1 MNKFC
6 SHCGRE
12 YDITAHFC
20 PSCGCKN
27 EAAPVQVQPKPV
39 ETQAVQ
45 PQVQVTPVSPVQVQP
60 QPVEVQNVQ
69 PQVQAAPMQVQ
80 PQVQVTS
87 ASPVQVAPVNPA
99 QVQPQEVPTQ
109 TNQPAHPQVQTAPVQ
124 MQPTSVQVQPQVQAA
139 PVQIQP
145 VQPQVQTAPVQMQ
158 STQSQIQTAPV
169 QMQPTHPTT
178 QPQVQPQ
185 MASMQT
191 PVQTAPV
198 SQSMQSG
205 PASTAQPQPAMY
217 GNNQTYIDAS
227 MYANAPAKPKKN
239 HTWIIV
245 VSVVGGLFLLL
256 IILLVIFISLMLKS
270 GTTANDLLNNNTSSH
285 RSLQELQDYYYAD
298 YENADLDSSEF
309 LDLNTEDSNSGT
321 VSTEGSSDAS
331 TESSSTVSVQ
341 SADFQDSDLTFINV
355 ASPDVLN
362 LSTDTAYLLQESTPD
377 RQTSLSQSIVSQY
390 TDNIRDDAHYSLGRG
405 IAPGASL
412 ADFCNA
418 YGINSSN
425 SMLQVH
431 SNDAWSYYY
440 FSNPGTLSGLSA
452 DAICLTI
459 GWSKKE
465 DTWTRLNVNS
475 LQNYFSSAQDSSDD
489 EVLFYTVTLT
499 VPTDPNA
506 VSADSIRLQ
515 TIQVEYGTPDAFYH
529 FYGLNSAEN

>member
-27 EAAPVQVQPKPV
+27 EAAPVQPQVQAVQPQIQVVQPQVPPV
-39 ETQAVQ
+39 QSQVPPVQPQVPPVQPQVQAVQ
-45 PQVQVTPVSPVQVQP
+45 PQVPPVQPQVPPVQPQVSPVQVQVS
-60 QPVEVQNVQ
+60 PV
-69 PQVQAAPMQVQ
+69 QVQATQVQPAQ
-80 PQVQVTS
+80 PQVQV
-87 ASPVQVAPVNPA
+87 APA
-99 QVQPQEVPTQ
+99 
-109 TNQPAHPQVQTAPVQ
+109 Q
-124 MQPTSVQVQPQVQAA
+124 MQPTSIQVQPQVQAA

-145 VQPQVQTAPVQMQ
+145 AQP
-158 STQSQIQTAPV
+158 QIQTAPV
-169 QMQPTHPTT
+169 SQP
-178 QPQVQPQ
+178 
-185 MASMQT
+185 
-191 PVQTAPV
+191 
-198 SQSMQSG
+198 MQSG
-205 PASTAQPQPAMY
+205 PASTVQPQPAMY

-270 GTTANDLLNNNTSSH
+270 GTTANDLLNNNTGSH

-298 YENADLDSSEF
+298 YKNADLNSSEF
-309 LDLNTEDSNSGT
+309 LDLNTEDTSNSGT
-321 VSTEGSSDAS
+321 VSTEDSSAAS

-355 ASPDVLN
+355 ANQDVLN
-362 LSTDTAYLLQESTPD
+362 LSADTAYLLQESTPD
-377 RQTSLSQSIVSQY
+377 RQTSLSQSTVSQY
-390 TDNIRDDAHYSLGRG
+390 TDNIQGDAQYSLGRE

-425 SMLQVH
+425 SMLQIH

-440 FSNPGTLSGLSA
+440 FSNPRTLSGLSA

-459 GWSKKE
+459 GWSQKD
-465 DTWTRLNVNS
+465 DTWTRLNANS

-489 EVLFYTVTLT
+489 EVLFYTVTLN
-499 VPTDPNA
+499 VPTDPDT

-529 FYGLNSAEN
+529 FYGRNAAEN

>member
-12 YDITAHFC
+12 YNIMAHFC

-27 EAAPVQVQPKPV
+27 ETAPVSPQVQIVQPQVPPV
-39 ETQAVQ
+39 QPQVQAVQ
-45 PQVQVTPVSPVQVQP
+45 PQVQAVQPQVPPVQSQVPPVQPQVPPVQPQVPPVQVQAT
-60 QPVEVQNVQ
+60 QVQ
-69 PQVQAAPMQVQ
+69 PAQ
-80 PQVQVTS
+80 PQVQV
-87 ASPVQVAPVNPA
+87 APA
-99 QVQPQEVPTQ
+99 
-109 TNQPAHPQVQTAPVQ
+109 Q
-124 MQPTSVQVQPQVQAA
+124 MQPTSIQVQPQVQAA

-145 VQPQVQTAPVQMQ
+145 AQP
-158 STQSQIQTAPV
+158 QIQTAPV
-169 QMQPTHPTT
+169 SQP
-178 QPQVQPQ
+178 
-185 MASMQT
+185 
-191 PVQTAPV
+191 
-198 SQSMQSG
+198 MQSG
-205 PASTAQPQPAMY
+205 PASTVQPQPAMY

-227 MYANAPAKPKKN
+227 MYANVPAKPKKN

-270 GTTANDLLNNNTSSH
+270 GTTANDLLNNNTGSH

-298 YENADLDSSEF
+298 YKNADLNSSEF
-309 LDLNTEDSNSGT
+309 LDLNTEGTSNSGT
-321 VSTEGSSDAS
+321 VSTEDSSAAS

-355 ASPDVLN
+355 ANQDVLN
-362 LSTDTAYLLQESTPD
+362 LSADTAYLLQDGTPD
-377 RQTSLSQSIVSQY
+377 RQTSLSQSTVSQY
-390 TDNIRDDAHYSLGRG
+390 TDNIQGDAQYSLGRE

-440 FSNPGTLSGLSA
+440 FSNPRTLSGLSA

-459 GWSKKE
+459 GWFKKD
-465 DTWTRLNVNS
+465 DTWTRLNANS

-489 EVLFYTVTLT
+489 EVLFYTVTLN
-499 VPTDPNA
+499 VPTDPDT

-529 FYGLNSAEN
+529 FYGRNAAEN

>member
-27 EAAPVQVQPKPV
+27 EAAPVQPQVQAVQPQIQVVQPQVPPV
-39 ETQAVQ
+39 QSQVPPVQPQVQAVQ
-45 PQVQVTPVSPVQVQP
+45 PQVPP
-60 QPVEVQNVQ
+60 VQ
-69 PQVQAAPMQVQ
+69 PQVQAVQPPVPPVQSQVPPVQVQATQVQPAQ
-80 PQVQVTS
+80 PQVQI
-87 ASPVQVAPVNPA
+87 APA
-99 QVQPQEVPTQ
+99 
-109 TNQPAHPQVQTAPVQ
+109 Q
-124 MQPTSVQVQPQVQAA
+124 MQPTSIQVQAA

-145 VQPQVQTAPVQMQ
+145 AQP
-158 STQSQIQTAPV
+158 QIQTAPV
-169 QMQPTHPTT
+169 SQP
-178 QPQVQPQ
+178 
-185 MASMQT
+185 
-191 PVQTAPV
+191 
-198 SQSMQSG
+198 MQSG
-205 PASTAQPQPAMY
+205 PASTVQPQPAMY

-270 GTTANDLLNNNTSSH
+270 GTTANDLLNNNTGSH

-298 YENADLDSSEF
+298 YKNTDLNSSEF
-309 LDLNTEDSNSGT
+309 LDLNTEDTSNSGT
-321 VSTEGSSDAS
+321 VSTEDSSAAS

-355 ASPDVLN
+355 ANQDVLN
-362 LSTDTAYLLQESTPD
+362 LSADTAYLLQDGTPD
-377 RQTSLSQSIVSQY
+377 RQTSLSQSTVSQY
-390 TDNIRDDAHYSLGRG
+390 TDNIQGDAQYSLGRE

-440 FSNPGTLSGLSA
+440 FSNPRTLSGLSA

-459 GWSKKE
+459 GWSKKD
-465 DTWTRLNVNS
+465 DTWTRLNANS

-489 EVLFYTVTLT
+489 EVLFYTVTLN
-499 VPTDPNA
+499 VPTDPDT

-529 FYGLNSAEN
+529 FYGRNAAEN

>member
-27 EAAPVQVQPKPV
+27 EAAPVQPQVQVVQPQVPPV
-39 ETQAVQ
+39 QPQIQVVQPQVPPVQPQVQAVQPQVPPVQPQVPPVQPQVPPVQPQVQVVQSQVPPVQPQVQAAQVQPAQPQVQVAPAQITQ

-60 QPVEVQNVQ
+60 Q
-69 PQVQAAPMQVQ
+69 
-80 PQVQVTS
+80 
-87 ASPVQVAPVNPA
+87 
-99 QVQPQEVPTQ
+99 
-109 TNQPAHPQVQTAPVQ
+109 
-124 MQPTSVQVQPQVQAA
+124 VQAA

-145 VQPQVQTAPVQMQ
+145 AQPQVQTAPVSQPMQ
-158 STQSQIQTAPV
+158 A
-169 QMQPTHPTT
+169 
-178 QPQVQPQ
+178 
-185 MASMQT
+185 
-191 PVQTAPV
+191 
-198 SQSMQSG
+198 G
-205 PASTAQPQPAMY
+205 PASTVQPQPAMY

-227 MYANAPAKPKKN
+227 MYANTPAKPKKN

-270 GTTANDLLNNNTSSH
+270 GTTANDILNNNTGSH

-298 YENADLDSSEF
+298 YKNADLNSSEF
-309 LDLNTEDSNSGT
+309 LDLNTEDTSNSGT
-321 VSTEGSSDAS
+321 VSTEDSSAAS

-355 ASPDVLN
+355 TNQDVLN
-362 LSTDTAYLLQESTPD
+362 LSADTAYLLQDGTPD
-377 RQTSLSQSIVSQY
+377 RQTSLSQSTVSQY
-390 TDNIRDDAHYSLGRG
+390 TDNIQGDAQYSLGRE

-440 FSNPGTLSGLSA
+440 FSNPRTLSGLSA

-459 GWSKKE
+459 GWSKKG
-465 DTWTRLNVNS
+465 DTWTRLNANS

-489 EVLFYTVTLT
+489 EVLFYTVTLN
-499 VPTDPNA
+499 VPTDPDT

-529 FYGLNSAEN
+529 FYGRNAAEN

>member
-27 EAAPVQVQPKPV
+27 EAAPVSPQVQVVQPQVPPVQPKV
-39 ETQAVQ
+39 QAVQ
-45 PQVQVTPVSPVQVQP
+45 PQVPPVQS
-60 QPVEVQNVQ
+60 
-69 PQVQAAPMQVQ
+69 QVPPVQ
-80 PQVQVTS
+80 PQVQVVQPQVQVVQPQVPPVQPQVQVVQSQVPPVQATQVQP
-87 ASPVQVAPVNPA
+87 AQPQVQVAPV
-99 QVQPQEVPTQ
+99 QITQ
-109 TNQPAHPQVQTAPVQ
+109 PQVQETPVS
-124 MQPTSVQVQPQVQAA
+124 PVQVQPQVQAA

-145 VQPQVQTAPVQMQ
+145 AQPQVQTAPVSQPMQ
-158 STQSQIQTAPV
+158 A
-169 QMQPTHPTT
+169 
-178 QPQVQPQ
+178 
-185 MASMQT
+185 
-191 PVQTAPV
+191 
-198 SQSMQSG
+198 G
-205 PASTAQPQPAMY
+205 PASTVQPQPAMY

-227 MYANAPAKPKKN
+227 MYANTPAKPKKN

-270 GTTANDLLNNNTSSH
+270 GTTANDILNNNTGSH

-298 YENADLDSSEF
+298 YKNADLNSSEF
-309 LDLNTEDSNSGT
+309 LDLNTEDTSNSGT
-321 VSTEGSSDAS
+321 VSTEDSSAAS

-355 ASPDVLN
+355 ANQDVLN
-362 LSTDTAYLLQESTPD
+362 LSADTAYLLQESTPD
-377 RQTSLSQSIVSQY
+377 RQTSLSQSTVSQY
-390 TDNIRDDAHYSLGRG
+390 TDNIQGDAQYSLGRE

-440 FSNPGTLSGLSA
+440 FSNPRTLSGLSA

-459 GWSKKE
+459 GWSKKG
-465 DTWTRLNVNS
+465 DTWTRLNANS
-475 LQNYFSSAQDSSDD
+475 LQNYYSSAQDSSDD
-489 EVLFYTVTLT
+489 EVLFYTVTLN
-499 VPTDPNA
+499 VPTDPDT

-529 FYGLNSAEN
+529 FYGRNAAEN

>member
-6 SHCGRE
+6 PHCGRE

-27 EAAPVQVQPKPV
+27 EAAPVQPQVQVVQPQVPPV
-39 ETQAVQ
+39 QPQVQVVQPQAQVVQPQVQAVQPQVQVVQSQVPPVQPQVQATQVQPAQPQVQVAPTQITQ

-60 QPVEVQNVQ
+60 Q
-69 PQVQAAPMQVQ
+69 
-80 PQVQVTS
+80 
-87 ASPVQVAPVNPA
+87 
-99 QVQPQEVPTQ
+99 
-109 TNQPAHPQVQTAPVQ
+109 
-124 MQPTSVQVQPQVQAA
+124 VQAA

-145 VQPQVQTAPVQMQ
+145 AQPQVQTAPV
-158 STQSQIQTAPV
+158 SQP
-169 QMQPTHPTT
+169 
-178 QPQVQPQ
+178 
-185 MASMQT
+185 
-191 PVQTAPV
+191 
-198 SQSMQSG
+198 MQSG
-205 PASTAQPQPAMY
+205 PASTTQPQPAMY

-227 MYANAPAKPKKN
+227 MYANTPAKPKKN

-270 GTTANDLLNNNTSSH
+270 GTTANDILNNNTGSH

-298 YENADLDSSEF
+298 YKNADLNSSEF
-309 LDLNTEDSNSGT
+309 LDLNTEDTSNFDT
-321 VSTEGSSDAS
+321 VSTEDSSATS

-355 ASPDVLN
+355 TNQDVLN
-362 LSTDTAYLLQESTPD
+362 LSADTAYLLQESTPD
-377 RQTSLSQSIVSQY
+377 RQTSLSQSTVSQY
-390 TDNIRDDAHYSLGRG
+390 TDNIQGDAQYSLGRE

-440 FSNPGTLSGLSA
+440 FSNPRTLSGLSA

-459 GWSKKE
+459 GWSKKG
-465 DTWTRLNVNS
+465 DAWTRLNANS
-475 LQNYFSSAQDSSDD
+475 LQNYYSSAQDSSDD
-489 EVLFYTVTLT
+489 AVLFYTVTLN
-499 VPTDPNA
+499 VPIDPDT

-529 FYGLNSAEN
+529 FYGRNAAEN

>member
-45 PQVQVTPVSPVQVQP
+45 PQVQVTPVSPVQIQP

-69 PQVQAAPMQVQ
+69 PQVQTAPMQVQ

-87 ASPVQVAPVNPA
+87 ASPVQVAPANPA

-109 TNQPAHPQVQTAPVQ
+109 TNQPAHPQV
-124 MQPTSVQVQPQVQAA
+124 
-139 PVQIQP
+139 
-145 VQPQVQTAPVQMQ
+145 
-158 STQSQIQTAPV
+158 QTAPV

-198 SQSMQSG
+198 SQSMPSG

-270 GTTANDLLNNNTSSH
+270 GTTANDILNNNTGSH

-298 YENADLDSSEF
+298 YKNADLNSSEF
-309 LDLNTEDSNSGT
+309 LDLNTEDTSNSGT
-321 VSTEGSSDAS
+321 VSTEDSSAAS

-355 ASPDVLN
+355 ANQDVLN
-362 LSTDTAYLLQESTPD
+362 LSADTAYLLQDGTPD
-377 RQTSLSQSIVSQY
+377 RQTSLSQSTVSQY
-390 TDNIRDDAHYSLGRG
+390 TDNIQGDAQYSLGRE

-440 FSNPGTLSGLSA
+440 FSNPRTLSGLSA

-459 GWSKKE
+459 GWSKKG
-465 DTWTRLNVNS
+465 DAWTRLNANS
-475 LQNYFSSAQDSSDD
+475 LQNYFTSVQDSSDD
-489 EVLFYTVTLT
+489 EVLFYTVTLN
-499 VPTDPNA
+499 VPTDPDT

-529 FYGLNSAEN
+529 FYGRNAAEN

>member
-27 EAAPVQVQPKPV
+27 EAAPVSPQVQIVQPQVPPV
-39 ETQAVQ
+39 QPQVQAVQ
-45 PQVQVTPVSPVQVQP
+45 PQVPPVQPQVPPVQSQVPPVQPQVPPVQSQVPPVQVQAT
-60 QPVEVQNVQ
+60 QVQ
-69 PQVQAAPMQVQ
+69 PAQ
-80 PQVQVTS
+80 PQVQV
-87 ASPVQVAPVNPA
+87 APA
-99 QVQPQEVPTQ
+99 
-109 TNQPAHPQVQTAPVQ
+109 Q
-124 MQPTSVQVQPQVQAA
+124 MQPTSIQVQPQVQAA

-145 VQPQVQTAPVQMQ
+145 AQPQIQPAQP
-158 STQSQIQTAPV
+158 QIQTAPV
-169 QMQPTHPTT
+169 SQP
-178 QPQVQPQ
+178 
-185 MASMQT
+185 
-191 PVQTAPV
+191 
-198 SQSMQSG
+198 MQSG
-205 PASTAQPQPAMY
+205 PASTVQPQPAMY

-270 GTTANDLLNNNTSSH
+270 GTTANDILNNNTGSH

-298 YENADLDSSEF
+298 YKNADLNSSEF
-309 LDLNTEDSNSGT
+309 LDLNTEDASNSGT
-321 VSTEGSSDAS
+321 VSTEDSSAAS

-355 ASPDVLN
+355 ANQDVLN
-362 LSTDTAYLLQESTPD
+362 LSADTAYLLQESTPD
-377 RQTSLSQSIVSQY
+377 RQTSLSQSTVSQY
-390 TDNIRDDAHYSLGRG
+390 TDNIQGDAQYSLGRE

-440 FSNPGTLSGLSA
+440 FSNPRTLSGLSA

-459 GWSKKE
+459 GWSKKD
-465 DTWTRLNVNS
+465 DTWTRLNANS

-489 EVLFYTVTLT
+489 EVLFYTVTLN
-499 VPTDPNA
+499 VPTDPDT

-529 FYGLNSAEN
+529 FYGRNAAEN

>member
-27 EAAPVQVQPKPV
+27 EAAPVSPQVQIVQPQVPPV
-39 ETQAVQ
+39 QPQVQAVQ
-45 PQVQVTPVSPVQVQP
+45 PQVPPVQPQVPPVQSQVPPVQPQVPPVQPQVPPVQPQVPPVQVQVP
-60 QPVEVQNVQ
+60 PV
-69 PQVQAAPMQVQ
+69 QVQATQVQPAQ
-80 PQVQVTS
+80 PQVQV
-87 ASPVQVAPVNPA
+87 APA
-99 QVQPQEVPTQ
+99 
-109 TNQPAHPQVQTAPVQ
+109 Q
-124 MQPTSVQVQPQVQAA
+124 MQPTSIQVQPQVQAA

-145 VQPQVQTAPVQMQ
+145 AQP
-158 STQSQIQTAPV
+158 QIQTAPV
-169 QMQPTHPTT
+169 SQP
-178 QPQVQPQ
+178 
-185 MASMQT
+185 
-191 PVQTAPV
+191 
-198 SQSMQSG
+198 MQSG
-205 PASTAQPQPAMY
+205 PASTVQPQPAMY

-270 GTTANDLLNNNTSSH
+270 GTTANDLLNNNTGSH

-298 YENADLDSSEF
+298 YKNADLNSSEF
-309 LDLNTEDSNSGT
+309 LDLNTEDTSNSGT
-321 VSTEGSSDAS
+321 VSTEDSSAAS

-355 ASPDVLN
+355 ANQDVLN
-362 LSTDTAYLLQESTPD
+362 LSADTAYLLQDGTPD
-377 RQTSLSQSIVSQY
+377 RQTSLSQSTVSQY
-390 TDNIRDDAHYSLGRG
+390 TDNIQGDAQYSLGRE

-440 FSNPGTLSGLSA
+440 FSNPRTLSGLSA

-459 GWSKKE
+459 GWSKKD
-465 DTWTRLNVNS
+465 DTWTRLNANS

-489 EVLFYTVTLT
+489 EVLFYTVTLN
-499 VPTDPNA
+499 VPTDPDT

-529 FYGLNSAEN
+529 FYGRNAAEN

>member
-27 EAAPVQVQPKPV
+27 EAAPVSPQVQIVQPQVPPV
-39 ETQAVQ
+39 QPQVQAVQ
-45 PQVQVTPVSPVQVQP
+45 PQVQA
-60 QPVEVQNVQ
+60 VQ
-69 PQVQAAPMQVQ
+69 PQVQAVQPQVPPVQAQVPPVQPQAQAVQPQVPPVQVQATQVQPAQ
-80 PQVQVTS
+80 PQVQV
-87 ASPVQVAPVNPA
+87 APA
-99 QVQPQEVPTQ
+99 
-109 TNQPAHPQVQTAPVQ
+109 Q
-124 MQPTSVQVQPQVQAA
+124 MQPTSIQVQPQVQAA

-145 VQPQVQTAPVQMQ
+145 AQP
-158 STQSQIQTAPV
+158 QIQTAPV
-169 QMQPTHPTT
+169 SQP
-178 QPQVQPQ
+178 
-185 MASMQT
+185 
-191 PVQTAPV
+191 
-198 SQSMQSG
+198 MQSG
-205 PASTAQPQPAMY
+205 PASPVQPQPAMY

-270 GTTANDLLNNNTSSH
+270 GTTANDLLNNNTGSH

-298 YENADLDSSEF
+298 YKNADLNSSEF
-309 LDLNTEDSNSGT
+309 LDLNTEDTSNSGT
-321 VSTEGSSDAS
+321 VSTEDSSAAS

-355 ASPDVLN
+355 TNQDVLN
-362 LSTDTAYLLQESTPD
+362 LSADTAYLLQESTPD
-377 RQTSLSQSIVSQY
+377 RQTSLSQSTVSQY
-390 TDNIRDDAHYSLGRG
+390 TDNIQGDAQYSLGRE

-440 FSNPGTLSGLSA
+440 FSNPRTLSGLSA

-459 GWSKKE
+459 GWSKKD
-465 DTWTRLNVNS
+465 DTWTRLNANS

-489 EVLFYTVTLT
+489 EVLFYTVTLN
-499 VPTDPNA
+499 VPTDPDT

-529 FYGLNSAEN
+529 FYGRNAAEN

>member
-27 EAAPVQVQPKPV
+27 EAAPVQPQVQVVQPQAQVVQPQVSPV
-39 ETQAVQ
+39 QPQVQVVQPQVQAVQPQVQAVQPQAQVVQPQVQVVQSQVQATQAQPVQPQVQVAPAQITQ

-60 QPVEVQNVQ
+60 
-69 PQVQAAPMQVQ
+69 
-80 PQVQVTS
+80 TS
-87 ASPVQVAPVNPA
+87 I
-99 QVQPQEVPTQ
+99 
-109 TNQPAHPQVQTAPVQ
+109 
-124 MQPTSVQVQPQVQAA
+124 QVQPQVQAA

-145 VQPQVQTAPVQMQ
+145 TQPQVQTAPVSQPMQ
-158 STQSQIQTAPV
+158 AGS
-169 QMQPTHPTT
+169 
-178 QPQVQPQ
+178 
-185 MASMQT
+185 
-191 PVQTAPV
+191 
-198 SQSMQSG
+198 
-205 PASTAQPQPAMY
+205 ASTVQPQPAMY

-227 MYANAPAKPKKN
+227 MYANTPAKPKKN

-270 GTTANDLLNNNTSSH
+270 GTTANDILNNNTGSH

-298 YENADLDSSEF
+298 YKNADLNSSEF
-309 LDLNTEDSNSGT
+309 LDLNTEDTSNSGT
-321 VSTEGSSDAS
+321 VSTEDSSAAS

-355 ASPDVLN
+355 ANQDVLN
-362 LSTDTAYLLQESTPD
+362 LSADTAYLLQESTPD
-377 RQTSLSQSIVSQY
+377 RQTSLSQSTVSQY
-390 TDNIRDDAHYSLGRG
+390 TDNIQGDAQYSLGRE

-440 FSNPGTLSGLSA
+440 FSNPRTLSELSA

-459 GWSKKE
+459 GWSKKG
-465 DTWTRLNVNS
+465 DAWTRLNANS

-489 EVLFYTVTLT
+489 AVLFYTVTLN
-499 VPTDPNA
+499 VPTDPDT

-529 FYGLNSAEN
+529 FYGRNAAEN

>member
-27 EAAPVQVQPKPV
+27 EAAPVQPQVQVVQTQVPPVQPQVQVVQPQVPPV
-39 ETQAVQ
+39 QPQVPPVQPQAQVVQPQVPPVQPQVQAVQPQVPPVQVQATQVQPAQPQVQVAPVQITQ

-60 QPVEVQNVQ
+60 Q
-69 PQVQAAPMQVQ
+69 
-80 PQVQVTS
+80 
-87 ASPVQVAPVNPA
+87 
-99 QVQPQEVPTQ
+99 
-109 TNQPAHPQVQTAPVQ
+109 
-124 MQPTSVQVQPQVQAA
+124 VQAA

-145 VQPQVQTAPVQMQ
+145 AQPQVQTAPVSQPMQ
-158 STQSQIQTAPV
+158 A
-169 QMQPTHPTT
+169 
-178 QPQVQPQ
+178 
-185 MASMQT
+185 
-191 PVQTAPV
+191 
-198 SQSMQSG
+198 G
-205 PASTAQPQPAMY
+205 PASTVQPQPAMY

-227 MYANAPAKPKKN
+227 MYANTPVKPKKN

-270 GTTANDLLNNNTSSH
+270 GTTANDILNNNTGSH

-298 YENADLDSSEF
+298 YKNADLNSSEF
-309 LDLNTEDSNSGT
+309 LDLNTEDTSNSGT
-321 VSTEGSSDAS
+321 VSTEDSSAAS

-355 ASPDVLN
+355 ANQDVLN
-362 LSTDTAYLLQESTPD
+362 LSADTAYLLQESTPD
-377 RQTSLSQSIVSQY
+377 RQTSLSQSTVSQY
-390 TDNIRDDAHYSLGRG
+390 TDNIQGDAQYSLGRK

-425 SMLQVH
+425 SMLQVQ

-440 FSNPGTLSGLSA
+440 FSNPRTLSGLSA

-459 GWSKKE
+459 GWSKKG
-465 DTWTRLNVNS
+465 DTWTRLNANS
-475 LQNYFSSAQDSSDD
+475 LQNYYSSAQDSSDD
-489 EVLFYTVTLT
+489 AALFYTVTLN
-499 VPTDPNA
+499 VPTDPDT

-529 FYGLNSAEN
+529 FYGRNAAEN

>member
-45 PQVQVTPVSPVQVQP
+45 PQVQVTPVSPVQIQP

-69 PQVQAAPMQVQ
+69 PQVQTAPMQVQ

-87 ASPVQVAPVNPA
+87 ASPVQVAPANPA

-109 TNQPAHPQVQTAPVQ
+109 TNQPAHPQVQTA
-124 MQPTSVQVQPQVQAA
+124 S
-139 PVQIQP
+139 
-145 VQPQVQTAPVQMQ
+145 
-158 STQSQIQTAPV
+158 V

-309 LDLNTEDSNSGT
+309 LDLNTENSNSGT
-321 VSTEGSSDAS
+321 VSTEDSSDAS

-341 SADFQDSDLTFINV
+341 SADFQDNDLTFINI
-355 ASPDVLN
+355 ANPDVLN

-377 RQTSLSQSIVSQY
+377 RQTSLSQSTVSQY
-390 TDNIRDDAHYSLGRG
+390 TDNIWDDAHYSLGRG

-412 ADFCNA
+412 TDFCNA

>member
-27 EAAPVQVQPKPV
+27 EAAPVQPQVQVVQPQIQTVQPQVPPV
-39 ETQAVQ
+39 QVQVVQPQVPPVQPQVQVVQPQVPPVQPQVQEVQPQVQEVQPQVPPVQVQTTQVQPAQPQVQIAPAQITQ

-60 QPVEVQNVQ
+60 Q
-69 PQVQAAPMQVQ
+69 
-80 PQVQVTS
+80 
-87 ASPVQVAPVNPA
+87 
-99 QVQPQEVPTQ
+99 
-109 TNQPAHPQVQTAPVQ
+109 
-124 MQPTSVQVQPQVQAA
+124 VQAA

-145 VQPQVQTAPVQMQ
+145 TQPQVQTAPV
-158 STQSQIQTAPV
+158 SQP
-169 QMQPTHPTT
+169 
-178 QPQVQPQ
+178 
-185 MASMQT
+185 
-191 PVQTAPV
+191 
-198 SQSMQSG
+198 MQSG
-205 PASTAQPQPAMY
+205 PASTVQPQPAMY

-270 GTTANDLLNNNTSSH
+270 GTTANDILNNNTGSH

-298 YENADLDSSEF
+298 YKNADLNSSEF
-309 LDLNTEDSNSGT
+309 LDLNTEDTSNSGT
-321 VSTEGSSDAS
+321 VSTEDSSAAS

-355 ASPDVLN
+355 ANQDVLN
-362 LSTDTAYLLQESTPD
+362 LSADTAYLLQESTPD
-377 RQTSLSQSIVSQY
+377 RQTSLSQSTVSQY
-390 TDNIRDDAHYSLGRG
+390 TDNIQGDAQYSLGRE

-440 FSNPGTLSGLSA
+440 FSNPRTLSGLSA

-459 GWSKKE
+459 GWSKKG
-465 DTWTRLNVNS
+465 DTWTRLNANS
-475 LQNYFSSAQDSSDD
+475 LQNYFTSAQDSSDD
-489 EVLFYTVTLT
+489 EVLFYTVTLN
-499 VPTDPNA
+499 VPTDPDT

-529 FYGLNSAEN
+529 FYGRNAAEN

>member
-27 EAAPVQVQPKPV
+27 EAAPVSPQVQIVQPQVPPV
-39 ETQAVQ
+39 QPQVQAVQ
-45 PQVQVTPVSPVQVQP
+45 PQVQAVQPQVPPVQSQVPPVQPQAQAVQPQVPPVQVQAT
-60 QPVEVQNVQ
+60 QVQ
-69 PQVQAAPMQVQ
+69 PAQ
-80 PQVQVTS
+80 PQVQV
-87 ASPVQVAPVNPA
+87 APA
-99 QVQPQEVPTQ
+99 
-109 TNQPAHPQVQTAPVQ
+109 Q
-124 MQPTSVQVQPQVQAA
+124 MQPTSIQVQPQVQAA

-145 VQPQVQTAPVQMQ
+145 AQP
-158 STQSQIQTAPV
+158 QIQTAPV
-169 QMQPTHPTT
+169 SQP
-178 QPQVQPQ
+178 
-185 MASMQT
+185 
-191 PVQTAPV
+191 
-198 SQSMQSG
+198 MQSG
-205 PASTAQPQPAMY
+205 PASTVQPQPAMY

-270 GTTANDLLNNNTSSH
+270 GTTANDLLNNNTGSH

-298 YENADLDSSEF
+298 YKNADLNSSEF
-309 LDLNTEDSNSGT
+309 LDLNTEDASNSGT
-321 VSTEGSSDAS
+321 VSTEDSSAAS

-355 ASPDVLN
+355 ANQDVLN
-362 LSTDTAYLLQESTPD
+362 LSADTAYLLQESTPD
-377 RQTSLSQSIVSQY
+377 RQTSLSQSTVSQY
-390 TDNIRDDAHYSLGRG
+390 TDNIQGDAQYSLGRE

-440 FSNPGTLSGLSA
+440 FSNPRTLSGLSA

-459 GWSKKE
+459 GWSKKD
-465 DTWTRLNVNS
+465 DTWTRLNANS

-489 EVLFYTVTLT
+489 EVLFYTVTLN
-499 VPTDPNA
+499 VPTDPDT

-529 FYGLNSAEN
+529 FYGRNAAEN

>member
-27 EAAPVQVQPKPV
+27 EAAPVSPQVQIVQPQVPPV
-39 ETQAVQ
+39 QPQVQAVQ
-45 PQVQVTPVSPVQVQP
+45 PQVPPVQPQVPPVQSQVPPVQVQAT
-60 QPVEVQNVQ
+60 QVQ
-69 PQVQAAPMQVQ
+69 PAQ
-80 PQVQVTS
+80 PQVQV
-87 ASPVQVAPVNPA
+87 APA
-99 QVQPQEVPTQ
+99 
-109 TNQPAHPQVQTAPVQ
+109 Q
-124 MQPTSVQVQPQVQAA
+124 MQPTSIQVQPQVQAA

-145 VQPQVQTAPVQMQ
+145 AQPQIQPAQPQIQ
-158 STQSQIQTAPV
+158 PAQPQIQTAPV
-169 QMQPTHPTT
+169 SQP
-178 QPQVQPQ
+178 
-185 MASMQT
+185 
-191 PVQTAPV
+191 
-198 SQSMQSG
+198 MQSG
-205 PASTAQPQPAMY
+205 PASTVQPQPAMY

-270 GTTANDLLNNNTSSH
+270 GTTANDILNNNTGSH

-298 YENADLDSSEF
+298 YKNADLNSSEF
-309 LDLNTEDSNSGT
+309 LDLNTEDTSNSGT
-321 VSTEGSSDAS
+321 VSTEDSSAAS

-355 ASPDVLN
+355 ANQDVLN
-362 LSTDTAYLLQESTPD
+362 LSADTAYLLQDGTPD
-377 RQTSLSQSIVSQY
+377 RQTSLSQSTVSQY
-390 TDNIRDDAHYSLGRG
+390 TDNIQGDAQYSLGRE

-440 FSNPGTLSGLSA
+440 FSNPRTLSGLSA

-459 GWSKKE
+459 GWSKKD
-465 DTWTRLNVNS
+465 DTWTRLNANS

-489 EVLFYTVTLT
+489 EVLFYTVTLN
-499 VPTDPNA
+499 VPTDPDT

-529 FYGLNSAEN
+529 FYGRNAAEN

>member
-20 PSCGCKN
+20 PSCGCRN
-27 EAAPVQVQPKPV
+27 EAAPVQPQVQVVQSQVPPVQPQVQVVQPQV
-39 ETQAVQ
+39 QAVQPQVQAVQPQVQVVQSQVPPVQPQVQVVQPQVPPVQVQATQVQPAQPQVQVAPAQITQ
-45 PQVQVTPVSPVQVQP
+45 PQVQVTPVSPVQ
-60 QPVEVQNVQ
+60 
-69 PQVQAAPMQVQ
+69 
-80 PQVQVTS
+80 
-87 ASPVQVAPVNPA
+87 
-99 QVQPQEVPTQ
+99 
-109 TNQPAHPQVQTAPVQ
+109 
-124 MQPTSVQVQPQVQAA
+124 MQPTSIQVQPQVQAA

-145 VQPQVQTAPVQMQ
+145 AQPQVQTA
-158 STQSQIQTAPV
+158 S
-169 QMQPTHPTT
+169 
-178 QPQVQPQ
+178 
-185 MASMQT
+185 
-191 PVQTAPV
+191 V
-198 SQSMQSG
+198 SQPMQSG
-205 PASTAQPQPAMY
+205 PASTVQPQPAMY

-270 GTTANDLLNNNTSSH
+270 GTTANDILNNNTGSH

-298 YENADLDSSEF
+298 YKNADLNSSEF
-309 LDLNTEDSNSGT
+309 LDLNTEDTSNSGT
-321 VSTEGSSDAS
+321 VSTEDSSAAS

-355 ASPDVLN
+355 ANQDVLN
-362 LSTDTAYLLQESTPD
+362 LSADTAYLLQESTPD
-377 RQTSLSQSIVSQY
+377 RQTSLSQSTVSQY
-390 TDNIRDDAHYSLGRG
+390 TDNIQGDAQYSLGRE

-440 FSNPGTLSGLSA
+440 FSNPRTLSGLSA

-459 GWSKKE
+459 GWSKKG
-465 DTWTRLNVNS
+465 DTWTRLNANS
-475 LQNYFSSAQDSSDD
+475 LQNYYSSAQDSSDD
-489 EVLFYTVTLT
+489 EVLFYTVTLN
-499 VPTDPNA
+499 VPTDPDT

-529 FYGLNSAEN
+529 FYGRNAAEN

>member
-12 YDITAHFC
+12 YDIMAHFC

-27 EAAPVQVQPKPV
+27 EAAPVQPQVQIVQPQVPPV
-39 ETQAVQ
+39 QPQVQAVQ
-45 PQVQVTPVSPVQVQP
+45 PQVPPVQP
-60 QPVEVQNVQ
+60 QVPPVQ
-69 PQVQAAPMQVQ
+69 PQVQAVQPQVPPVQPQVPPVQSQVPPVQ
-80 PQVQVTS
+80 PQVQP
-87 ASPVQVAPVNPA
+87 AQPQVQVAPA
-99 QVQPQEVPTQ
+99 
-109 TNQPAHPQVQTAPVQ
+109 Q
-124 MQPTSVQVQPQVQAA
+124 MQPTSIQVQPQVQAA

-145 VQPQVQTAPVQMQ
+145 AQP
-158 STQSQIQTAPV
+158 QIQTAPV
-169 QMQPTHPTT
+169 SQP
-178 QPQVQPQ
+178 
-185 MASMQT
+185 
-191 PVQTAPV
+191 
-198 SQSMQSG
+198 MQSG
-205 PASTAQPQPAMY
+205 PASTVQPQPAMY

-227 MYANAPAKPKKN
+227 MYANAPVKPKKN

-270 GTTANDLLNNNTSSH
+270 GTTANDLLNNNTGSH

-298 YENADLDSSEF
+298 YKNADLNSSEF
-309 LDLNTEDSNSGT
+309 LDLNTEDTSNSGT
-321 VSTEGSSDAS
+321 VSTEDSSAAS

-355 ASPDVLN
+355 ANQDVLN
-362 LSTDTAYLLQESTPD
+362 LSADTAYLLQDGTPD
-377 RQTSLSQSIVSQY
+377 RQTSLSQSTVSQY
-390 TDNIRDDAHYSLGRG
+390 TDNIQGDAQYSLGRE

-440 FSNPGTLSGLSA
+440 FSNPRTLSGLSA

-459 GWSKKE
+459 GWSKK
-465 DTWTRLNVNS
+465 DNTWTRLNANS

-489 EVLFYTVTLT
+489 EVLFYTVTLN
-499 VPTDPNA
+499 VPTDPDT

-529 FYGLNSAEN
+529 FYGRNAAEN

>member
-27 EAAPVQVQPKPV
+27 EAAPVQPQVQVVQPQVPPV
-39 ETQAVQ
+39 QPQVPPVQPQIQVVQPQVPPVQ
-45 PQVQVTPVSPVQVQP
+45 PQVQVVQPQVPPVQPQVPPVQVQAT
-60 QPVEVQNVQ
+60 QVQ
-69 PQVQAAPMQVQ
+69 PAQ
-80 PQVQVTS
+80 PQVQV
-87 ASPVQVAPVNPA
+87 APA
-99 QVQPQEVPTQ
+99 
-109 TNQPAHPQVQTAPVQ
+109 Q
-124 MQPTSVQVQPQVQAA
+124 MQPTSIQVQPQVQAA

-145 VQPQVQTAPVQMQ
+145 AQP
-158 STQSQIQTAPV
+158 QIQTAPV
-169 QMQPTHPTT
+169 SQP
-178 QPQVQPQ
+178 
-185 MASMQT
+185 
-191 PVQTAPV
+191 
-198 SQSMQSG
+198 MQSG
-205 PASTAQPQPAMY
+205 PASTVQPQPAMY

-270 GTTANDLLNNNTSSH
+270 GTTANDILNNNTGSH

-298 YENADLDSSEF
+298 YKNADLNSSEF
-309 LDLNTEDSNSGT
+309 LDLNTEDTSNSGT
-321 VSTEGSSDAS
+321 VSTEDSSAAS

-355 ASPDVLN
+355 ANQDVLN
-362 LSTDTAYLLQESTPD
+362 LSADTAYLLQDGTPD
-377 RQTSLSQSIVSQY
+377 RQTSLSQSTVSQY
-390 TDNIRDDAHYSLGRG
+390 TDNIQGDAQYSLGRE

-440 FSNPGTLSGLSA
+440 FSNPRTLSGLSA

-459 GWSKKE
+459 GWSKKD
-465 DTWTRLNVNS
+465 DTWTRLNANS

-489 EVLFYTVTLT
+489 EVLFYTVTLN
-499 VPTDPNA
+499 VPTDPDT

-529 FYGLNSAEN
+529 FYGRNAAEN

>member
-27 EAAPVQVQPKPV
+27 EAAPVSPQVQIVQPQVPPVQPKV
-39 ETQAVQ
+39 QAVQ
-45 PQVQVTPVSPVQVQP
+45 PQVPP
-60 QPVEVQNVQ
+60 VQ
-69 PQVQAAPMQVQ
+69 PQVQAVQ
-80 PQVQVTS
+80 PQVPPVQPQVLPVQS
-87 ASPVQVAPVNPA
+87 QVPPVQPQVPPVQPQVPPVQVQAT
-99 QVQPQEVPTQ
+99 QVQPAQ
-109 TNQPAHPQVQTAPVQ
+109 PQVQIAPAQ
-124 MQPTSVQVQPQVQAA
+124 IQPTSIQVQPQVQAA

-145 VQPQVQTAPVQMQ
+145 AQP
-158 STQSQIQTAPV
+158 QIQTAPV
-169 QMQPTHPTT
+169 SQP
-178 QPQVQPQ
+178 
-185 MASMQT
+185 
-191 PVQTAPV
+191 
-198 SQSMQSG
+198 MQSG
-205 PASTAQPQPAMY
+205 PASTVQPQPAMY

-227 MYANAPAKPKKN
+227 MYANAPVKPKKN

-270 GTTANDLLNNNTSSH
+270 GTTANDLLNNNTGSH

-298 YENADLDSSEF
+298 YKNADLNSSEF
-309 LDLNTEDSNSGT
+309 LDLNTEDASNSGT
-321 VSTEGSSDAS
+321 VSTEDSSAAS

-355 ASPDVLN
+355 TNQDVLN
-362 LSTDTAYLLQESTPD
+362 LSADTAYLLQDGTPD
-377 RQTSLSQSIVSQY
+377 RQTSLSQSTVSQY
-390 TDNIRDDAHYSLGRG
+390 TDNIQGDAQYSLGRE

-440 FSNPGTLSGLSA
+440 FSNPRTLSGLSA

-459 GWSKKE
+459 GWSKKD
-465 DTWTRLNVNS
+465 DTWTRLNANS

-489 EVLFYTVTLT
+489 EVLFYTVTLN
-499 VPTDPNA
+499 VPTDPDT

-529 FYGLNSAEN
+529 FYGRNAAEN

>member
-27 EAAPVQVQPKPV
+27 EAAPVSPQVQIVQPQVPPV
-39 ETQAVQ
+39 QPQVQAVQ
-45 PQVQVTPVSPVQVQP
+45 PQVPPVQP
-60 QPVEVQNVQ
+60 QVPPVQSQVPPVQ
-69 PQVQAAPMQVQ
+69 PQVQAVQ
-80 PQVQVTS
+80 PQVP
-87 ASPVQVAPVNPA
+87 PVQVQAT
-99 QVQPQEVPTQ
+99 QVQPAQ
-109 TNQPAHPQVQTAPVQ
+109 PQVQIAPAQ
-124 MQPTSVQVQPQVQAA
+124 MQPTSIQVQPQVQAA

-145 VQPQVQTAPVQMQ
+145 AQP
-158 STQSQIQTAPV
+158 QIQTAPV
-169 QMQPTHPTT
+169 SQP
-178 QPQVQPQ
+178 
-185 MASMQT
+185 
-191 PVQTAPV
+191 
-198 SQSMQSG
+198 MQSG
-205 PASTAQPQPAMY
+205 PASTVQPQPAMY

-270 GTTANDLLNNNTSSH
+270 GTTANDLLNNNTGSH

-298 YENADLDSSEF
+298 YKNADLNSSEF
-309 LDLNTEDSNSGT
+309 LDLNTEDASNSGT
-321 VSTEGSSDAS
+321 VSTEDSSAAS

-355 ASPDVLN
+355 TNQDVLN
-362 LSTDTAYLLQESTPD
+362 LSADTAYLLQDGTPN
-377 RQTSLSQSIVSQY
+377 RQTSLSQSTVSQY
-390 TDNIRDDAHYSLGRG
+390 TDNIQGDAQYSLGRK

-440 FSNPGTLSGLSA
+440 FSNPRTLGGLSA

-459 GWSKKE
+459 GWSKKD
-465 DTWTRLNVNS
+465 DTWTRLNANS

-489 EVLFYTVTLT
+489 EVLFYTVTLN
-499 VPTDPNA
+499 VPTDPDT

-529 FYGLNSAEN
+529 FYGRNAAEN

>member
-6 SHCGRE
+6 PHCGRE

-27 EAAPVQVQPKPV
+27 EAAPVQPQVQVVQPQVPPV
-39 ETQAVQ
+39 QPQVQVVQPQVLPVQATQVQPAQPQVQVAPAQITQ

-60 QPVEVQNVQ
+60 
-69 PQVQAAPMQVQ
+69 
-80 PQVQVTS
+80 TS
-87 ASPVQVAPVNPA
+87 I
-99 QVQPQEVPTQ
+99 
-109 TNQPAHPQVQTAPVQ
+109 
-124 MQPTSVQVQPQVQAA
+124 QVQPQVQAA

-145 VQPQVQTAPVQMQ
+145 
-158 STQSQIQTAPV
+158 
-169 QMQPTHPTT
+169 
-178 QPQVQPQ
+178 
-185 MASMQT
+185 
-191 PVQTAPV
+191 
-198 SQSMQSG
+198 
-205 PASTAQPQPAMY
+205 AQPQPAMY

-270 GTTANDLLNNNTSSH
+270 GTTANDILNNNTGSH

-298 YENADLDSSEF
+298 YKNADLNSSEF
-309 LDLNTEDSNSGT
+309 LDLNTEDTSNSGT
-321 VSTEGSSDAS
+321 VSTEDSSAAS

-355 ASPDVLN
+355 ANQDVLN
-362 LSTDTAYLLQESTPD
+362 LSADTAYLLQDGTPD
-377 RQTSLSQSIVSQY
+377 RQTSLSQSTVSQY
-390 TDNIRDDAHYSLGRG
+390 TDNIQGDAQYSLGRE

-440 FSNPGTLSGLSA
+440 FSNPRTLSGLSA

-459 GWSKKE
+459 GWSKKG
-465 DTWTRLNVNS
+465 DTWTRLNANS
-475 LQNYFSSAQDSSDD
+475 LQNYFTSAQDSSDD
-489 EVLFYTVTLT
+489 EVLFYTVTLN
-499 VPTDPNA
+499 VPTDPDT

-529 FYGLNSAEN
+529 FYGRNAAEN

>member
-27 EAAPVQVQPKPV
+27 EAAPVQVQPQPV
-39 ETQAVQ
+39 EVQNVQ
-45 PQVQVTPVSPVQVQP
+45 PQVQVTPVSPVQIQP

-87 ASPVQVAPVNPA
+87 ASPVQVAPANPA

-109 TNQPAHPQVQTAPVQ
+109 TNQPAHPQVQTASVQ

-309 LDLNTEDSNSGT
+309 LDLNTENSNSGT
-321 VSTEGSSDAS
+321 VSTEDSSDAS

-341 SADFQDSDLTFINV
+341 SADFQDNDLTFINI
-355 ASPDVLN
+355 ANPDVLN

-377 RQTSLSQSIVSQY
+377 RQTSLSQSTVSQY

-412 ADFCNA
+412 TDFCNA

>member
-27 EAAPVQVQPKPV
+27 EAAPVQPQVQAVQPQVPPV
-39 ETQAVQ
+39 QPQVQVVQPQVPPVQPQIQVVQPQVPPVQPQVQVVQPQVPPVQVQATQVQPAQPQVQVAPAQITQ
-45 PQVQVTPVSPVQVQP
+45 PQVQVTPVSPVQ
-60 QPVEVQNVQ
+60 
-69 PQVQAAPMQVQ
+69 
-80 PQVQVTS
+80 
-87 ASPVQVAPVNPA
+87 
-99 QVQPQEVPTQ
+99 
-109 TNQPAHPQVQTAPVQ
+109 
-124 MQPTSVQVQPQVQAA
+124 MQPTSIQVQPQVQAA

-145 VQPQVQTAPVQMQ
+145 AQPQVQTAPV
-158 STQSQIQTAPV
+158 SQP
-169 QMQPTHPTT
+169 
-178 QPQVQPQ
+178 
-185 MASMQT
+185 
-191 PVQTAPV
+191 
-198 SQSMQSG
+198 MQSG
-205 PASTAQPQPAMY
+205 PASTVQPQPAMY

-227 MYANAPAKPKKN
+227 MYANTPAKPKKS

-270 GTTANDLLNNNTSSH
+270 GTTANDILNNNTGSH

-298 YENADLDSSEF
+298 YKNADLNSSEF
-309 LDLNTEDSNSGT
+309 LDLNTEDTSNSGT
-321 VSTEGSSDAS
+321 VSTEDSSAAS

-355 ASPDVLN
+355 ANQDVLN
-362 LSTDTAYLLQESTPD
+362 LSADTAYLLQDGTPD
-377 RQTSLSQSIVSQY
+377 RQTSLSQSTVSQY
-390 TDNIRDDAHYSLGRG
+390 TDNIQGDAQYSLGRE

-440 FSNPGTLSGLSA
+440 FSNPRTLSGLSA

-459 GWSKKE
+459 GWSKKG
-465 DTWTRLNVNS
+465 DTWTRLNANS
-475 LQNYFSSAQDSSDD
+475 LQNYYSSAQDSSDD
-489 EVLFYTVTLT
+489 KVLFYTVTLN
-499 VPTDPNA
+499 VPTDPDT

-529 FYGLNSAEN
+529 FYGRNAAEN

>member
-12 YDITAHFC
+12 YDIMAHFC

-27 EAAPVQVQPKPV
+27 EAVPVSPQVQIVQPQVPPVQPQVPPVQPQVPPV
-39 ETQAVQ
+39 QSQVPPVQPQVQAVQ
-45 PQVQVTPVSPVQVQP
+45 PQVQAVQSQVPPVQVQAT
-60 QPVEVQNVQ
+60 QVQ
-69 PQVQAAPMQVQ
+69 PAQ
-80 PQVQVTS
+80 PQVQV
-87 ASPVQVAPVNPA
+87 APA
-99 QVQPQEVPTQ
+99 
-109 TNQPAHPQVQTAPVQ
+109 Q
-124 MQPTSVQVQPQVQAA
+124 MQPTSIQVQPQVQAA

-145 VQPQVQTAPVQMQ
+145 AQP
-158 STQSQIQTAPV
+158 QIQTAPV
-169 QMQPTHPTT
+169 SQP
-178 QPQVQPQ
+178 
-185 MASMQT
+185 
-191 PVQTAPV
+191 
-198 SQSMQSG
+198 MQSG
-205 PASTAQPQPAMY
+205 PASTVQPQPAMY

-227 MYANAPAKPKKN
+227 MYANAPVKPKKN

-270 GTTANDLLNNNTSSH
+270 GTTANDLLNNNTGSH

-298 YENADLDSSEF
+298 YKNADLNSSEF
-309 LDLNTEDSNSGT
+309 LDLNTEDTSNSDT
-321 VSTEGSSDAS
+321 VSTEDSSAAS

-355 ASPDVLN
+355 ANQDVLN
-362 LSTDTAYLLQESTPD
+362 LSADTAYLLQDGTPD
-377 RQTSLSQSIVSQY
+377 RQTSLSQSTVSQY
-390 TDNIRDDAHYSLGRG
+390 TDNIQGDAQYSLGRE

-440 FSNPGTLSGLSA
+440 FSNPRTLSGLSA

-459 GWSKKE
+459 GWSKKD
-465 DTWTRLNVNS
+465 DTWTRLNANS

-489 EVLFYTVTLT
+489 EVLFYTVTLN
-499 VPTDPNA
+499 VPTDPDT

-529 FYGLNSAEN
+529 FYGRNAAEN

>member
-45 PQVQVTPVSPVQVQP
+45 PQVQVTPVSPVQIQP

-69 PQVQAAPMQVQ
+69 PQAQTAPMQVQ

-87 ASPVQVAPVNPA
+87 ASPVQVAPANPA

-109 TNQPAHPQVQTAPVQ
+109 TNQPAHPQVQTA
-124 MQPTSVQVQPQVQAA
+124 S
-139 PVQIQP
+139 
-145 VQPQVQTAPVQMQ
+145 
-158 STQSQIQTAPV
+158 V

-205 PASTAQPQPAMY
+205 PASTVQPQPAMY

-309 LDLNTEDSNSGT
+309 LDLNTENSNSGT
-321 VSTEGSSDAS
+321 VSTEDFSDAS

>member
-27 EAAPVQVQPKPV
+27 EAAPVSPQVQIVQPQVPPV
-39 ETQAVQ
+39 QPQVPPVQPQVQAVQ
-45 PQVQVTPVSPVQVQP
+45 PQVPPVQVQVP
-60 QPVEVQNVQ
+60 PVQ
-69 PQVQAAPMQVQ
+69 PQVPPVQ
-80 PQVQVTS
+80 PQVPPVQPQVP
-87 ASPVQVAPVNPA
+87 PVQVQAT
-99 QVQPQEVPTQ
+99 QVQPAQ
-109 TNQPAHPQVQTAPVQ
+109 PQVQIAPAQ
-124 MQPTSVQVQPQVQAA
+124 MQPTSIQVQPQVQAA

-145 VQPQVQTAPVQMQ
+145 AQP
-158 STQSQIQTAPV
+158 QIQTAPV
-169 QMQPTHPTT
+169 SQP
-178 QPQVQPQ
+178 
-185 MASMQT
+185 
-191 PVQTAPV
+191 
-198 SQSMQSG
+198 MQSG
-205 PASTAQPQPAMY
+205 PASTVQPQPAMY

-270 GTTANDLLNNNTSSH
+270 GTTANDLLNNNTGSH

-298 YENADLDSSEF
+298 YKNADLNSSEF
-309 LDLNTEDSNSGT
+309 LDLNTEDTSNSGT
-321 VSTEGSSDAS
+321 VSTEDSSAAS

-355 ASPDVLN
+355 ANQDVLN
-362 LSTDTAYLLQESTPD
+362 LSADTAYLLQDGTPD
-377 RQTSLSQSIVSQY
+377 RQTSLSQSTVSQY
-390 TDNIRDDAHYSLGRG
+390 TDNIQGDAQYSLGRE

-440 FSNPGTLSGLSA
+440 FSNPRTLSGLSA

-459 GWSKKE
+459 GWSKKD
-465 DTWTRLNVNS
+465 DTWTRLNANS

-489 EVLFYTVTLT
+489 EVLFYTVTLN
-499 VPTDPNA
+499 VPTDPDT

-529 FYGLNSAEN
+529 FYGRNATEN

>member
-27 EAAPVQVQPKPV
+27 EAAPVSPQVQIVQPQVPPV
-39 ETQAVQ
+39 QPQVPPVQSQVPPVQPQVQAVQSQVPPVQPQVQAVQ
-45 PQVQVTPVSPVQVQP
+45 PQVPP
-60 QPVEVQNVQ
+60 VQ
-69 PQVQAAPMQVQ
+69 PQVQAVQ
-80 PQVQVTS
+80 PQVP
-87 ASPVQVAPVNPA
+87 PVQVQAT
-99 QVQPQEVPTQ
+99 QVQPAQ
-109 TNQPAHPQVQTAPVQ
+109 PQVQIAPAQ
-124 MQPTSVQVQPQVQAA
+124 MQPTSIQVQPQVQAA

-145 VQPQVQTAPVQMQ
+145 AQP
-158 STQSQIQTAPV
+158 QIQTAPV
-169 QMQPTHPTT
+169 SQP
-178 QPQVQPQ
+178 
-185 MASMQT
+185 
-191 PVQTAPV
+191 
-198 SQSMQSG
+198 MQSG
-205 PASTAQPQPAMY
+205 PASTVQPQPAMY

-270 GTTANDLLNNNTSSH
+270 GTTANDLLNNNTGSH

-298 YENADLDSSEF
+298 YKNADLNSSEF
-309 LDLNTEDSNSGT
+309 LDLNTEDTSNSGT
-321 VSTEGSSDAS
+321 VSTEDSSAAS

-355 ASPDVLN
+355 ANQDVLN
-362 LSTDTAYLLQESTPD
+362 LSADTAYLLQESTPD
-377 RQTSLSQSIVSQY
+377 RQTSLSQSTVSQY
-390 TDNIRDDAHYSLGRG
+390 TDNIQGDAQYSLGRE

-440 FSNPGTLSGLSA
+440 FSNPRTLSGLSA

-459 GWSKKE
+459 GWSKKD
-465 DTWTRLNVNS
+465 DTWTRLNANS

-489 EVLFYTVTLT
+489 EVLFYTVTLN
-499 VPTDPNA
+499 VPTDPDT

-529 FYGLNSAEN
+529 FYGRNATEN

>member
-27 EAAPVQVQPKPV
+27 EAAPVSPQVQIVQPQVPPV
-39 ETQAVQ
+39 QPQVQAVQ
-45 PQVQVTPVSPVQVQP
+45 PQVPTVQP
-60 QPVEVQNVQ
+60 QVPPVQ
-69 PQVQAAPMQVQ
+69 PQVQAVQPQVPTVQ
-80 PQVQVTS
+80 PQVQAVQPQVPPVQPQVPPVQPQVPPVQPQVQP
-87 ASPVQVAPVNPA
+87 AQPQVQVAPA
-99 QVQPQEVPTQ
+99 
-109 TNQPAHPQVQTAPVQ
+109 Q
-124 MQPTSVQVQPQVQAA
+124 MQPTSIQVQPQVQAA

-145 VQPQVQTAPVQMQ
+145 AQP
-158 STQSQIQTAPV
+158 QIQTAPV
-169 QMQPTHPTT
+169 SQP
-178 QPQVQPQ
+178 
-185 MASMQT
+185 
-191 PVQTAPV
+191 
-198 SQSMQSG
+198 MQSG
-205 PASTAQPQPAMY
+205 PASTVQPQPAMY

-270 GTTANDLLNNNTSSH
+270 GTTANDLLNNNTGSH

-298 YENADLDSSEF
+298 YKNADLNSSEF
-309 LDLNTEDSNSGT
+309 LDLNTEDASNSGT
-321 VSTEGSSDAS
+321 ISTEDSSAAS

-355 ASPDVLN
+355 ANQDVLN
-362 LSTDTAYLLQESTPD
+362 LSADTAYLLQDGTPD
-377 RQTSLSQSIVSQY
+377 RQASLSQSTVSQY
-390 TDNIRDDAHYSLGRG
+390 TDNIQGDAQYSLGRE

-412 ADFCNA
+412 SDFCNA

-440 FSNPGTLSGLSA
+440 FSNPKTLSGLSA

-459 GWSKKE
+459 GWSKKD
-465 DTWTRLNVNS
+465 DTWTRLNANS

-489 EVLFYTVTLT
+489 EVLFYTVTLN
-499 VPTDPNA
+499 VPTDPDT

-529 FYGLNSAEN
+529 FYGRNAAEN

>member
-27 EAAPVQVQPKPV
+27 EAAPVSPQVQIVQPQVPPV
-39 ETQAVQ
+39 QPQVQAVQ
-45 PQVQVTPVSPVQVQP
+45 PQVPPVQP
-60 QPVEVQNVQ
+60 QVPPVQSQVPPVQPQVPPVQPQVPPVQ
-69 PQVQAAPMQVQ
+69 PQVQAVQ
-80 PQVQVTS
+80 PQVP
-87 ASPVQVAPVNPA
+87 PVQPQAT
-99 QVQPQEVPTQ
+99 QVQPAQ
-109 TNQPAHPQVQTAPVQ
+109 PQVQIAPAQ
-124 MQPTSVQVQPQVQAA
+124 MQPTSIQVQPQVQAD

-145 VQPQVQTAPVQMQ
+145 AQP
-158 STQSQIQTAPV
+158 QIQTAPV
-169 QMQPTHPTT
+169 SQP
-178 QPQVQPQ
+178 
-185 MASMQT
+185 
-191 PVQTAPV
+191 
-198 SQSMQSG
+198 MQSG
-205 PASTAQPQPAMY
+205 PASTVQPQPAMY

-227 MYANAPAKPKKN
+227 MYANAPVKPKKN

-270 GTTANDLLNNNTSSH
+270 GTTANDLLNNNTGSH

-298 YENADLDSSEF
+298 YKNADLNSSEF
-309 LDLNTEDSNSGT
+309 LDLNTEDASNSGT
-321 VSTEGSSDAS
+321 VSTEDSSAAS

-355 ASPDVLN
+355 TNQDVLN
-362 LSTDTAYLLQESTPD
+362 LSADTAYLLQESTPD
-377 RQTSLSQSIVSQY
+377 RQTSLSQSTVSQY
-390 TDNIRDDAHYSLGRG
+390 TDNIQGDAQYSLGRE

-440 FSNPGTLSGLSA
+440 FSNPRTLSGLSA

-459 GWSKKE
+459 GWSKKD
-465 DTWTRLNVNS
+465 DTWTRLNANS

-489 EVLFYTVTLT
+489 EVLFYTVTLN
-499 VPTDPNA
+499 VPTDPDT

-529 FYGLNSAEN
+529 FYGRNAAEN

>member
-27 EAAPVQVQPKPV
+27 EAAPVSPQVQIVQPQVPPV
-39 ETQAVQ
+39 QPQVQAVQ
-45 PQVQVTPVSPVQVQP
+45 PQVPPVQSQVP
-60 QPVEVQNVQ
+60 PVQ
-69 PQVQAAPMQVQ
+69 PQVQAVQ
-80 PQVQVTS
+80 PQVPPVQPQVP
-87 ASPVQVAPVNPA
+87 PVQVQAT
-99 QVQPQEVPTQ
+99 QVQPAQ
-109 TNQPAHPQVQTAPVQ
+109 PQVQIAPAQ
-124 MQPTSVQVQPQVQAA
+124 MQPTSIQVQPQVQAA

-145 VQPQVQTAPVQMQ
+145 AQP
-158 STQSQIQTAPV
+158 QIQTAPV
-169 QMQPTHPTT
+169 SQP
-178 QPQVQPQ
+178 
-185 MASMQT
+185 
-191 PVQTAPV
+191 
-198 SQSMQSG
+198 MQSG
-205 PASTAQPQPAMY
+205 PASTVQPQPAMY

-227 MYANAPAKPKKN
+227 MYANAPVKPKKN

-270 GTTANDLLNNNTSSH
+270 GTTANDLLNNNTGSH

-298 YENADLDSSEF
+298 YKNADLNSSEF
-309 LDLNTEDSNSGT
+309 LDLNTEDASNSGT
-321 VSTEGSSDAS
+321 VSTEDSSAAS

-355 ASPDVLN
+355 ANQDVLN
-362 LSTDTAYLLQESTPD
+362 LSADTAYLLQESTPD
-377 RQTSLSQSIVSQY
+377 RQTSLSQSTVSQY
-390 TDNIRDDAHYSLGRG
+390 TDNIQGDAQYSLGRE

-440 FSNPGTLSGLSA
+440 FSNPRTLSGLSA

-459 GWSKKE
+459 GWSKKD
-465 DTWTRLNVNS
+465 DTWTRLNANS

-489 EVLFYTVTLT
+489 EVLFYTVTLN
-499 VPTDPNA
+499 VPTDPDT

-529 FYGLNSAEN
+529 FYGRNAAEN

>member
-27 EAAPVQVQPKPV
+27 EAAPVPPQVQIVQPQVPPV
-39 ETQAVQ
+39 QPQVQAVQ
-45 PQVQVTPVSPVQVQP
+45 PQVQA
-60 QPVEVQNVQ
+60 VQ
-69 PQVQAAPMQVQ
+69 PQVQAVQPQVPPVQPQVPPVQPQAQAVQPQVPPVQVQATQVQPAQ
-80 PQVQVTS
+80 PQVQV
-87 ASPVQVAPVNPA
+87 APA
-99 QVQPQEVPTQ
+99 
-109 TNQPAHPQVQTAPVQ
+109 Q
-124 MQPTSVQVQPQVQAA
+124 MQPTSIQVQPQVQAA
-139 PVQIQP
+139 PIQIQLA
-145 VQPQVQTAPVQMQ
+145 QP
-158 STQSQIQTAPV
+158 QIQTAPV
-169 QMQPTHPTT
+169 SQP
-178 QPQVQPQ
+178 
-185 MASMQT
+185 
-191 PVQTAPV
+191 
-198 SQSMQSG
+198 MQSG
-205 PASTAQPQPAMY
+205 PASPVQPQPAMY

-270 GTTANDLLNNNTSSH
+270 GTTANDLLNNNTGSH

-298 YENADLDSSEF
+298 YKNADLNSSEF
-309 LDLNTEDSNSGT
+309 LDLNTEDASNSGT
-321 VSTEGSSDAS
+321 VSTEDSSAAS

-355 ASPDVLN
+355 TNQDVLN
-362 LSTDTAYLLQESTPD
+362 LSADTAYLLQESTPD
-377 RQTSLSQSIVSQY
+377 RQTSLSQSAVSQY
-390 TDNIRDDAHYSLGRG
+390 TDNIQGDAQYSLGRE

-440 FSNPGTLSGLSA
+440 FSNPRTLSGLSA

-459 GWSKKE
+459 GWSKKD
-465 DTWTRLNVNS
+465 DTWTRLNANS

-489 EVLFYTVTLT
+489 EVLFYTVTLN
-499 VPTDPNA
+499 VPTDPDT

-529 FYGLNSAEN
+529 FYGRNAAEN

>member
-27 EAAPVQVQPKPV
+27 EAAPVPPQVQIVQSQVPPV
-39 ETQAVQ
+39 QSQVPPVQPQVPPVQPQVPPVQPQVQAVQ
-45 PQVQVTPVSPVQVQP
+45 PQVPPVQVQVPPVQP
-60 QPVEVQNVQ
+60 QAQAVQ
-69 PQVQAAPMQVQ
+69 PQVPPVQVQATQVQPAQ
-80 PQVQVTS
+80 PQVQV
-87 ASPVQVAPVNPA
+87 APA
-99 QVQPQEVPTQ
+99 
-109 TNQPAHPQVQTAPVQ
+109 Q
-124 MQPTSVQVQPQVQAA
+124 MQPTSIQVQPQVQAA

-145 VQPQVQTAPVQMQ
+145 AQP
-158 STQSQIQTAPV
+158 QIQTAPV
-169 QMQPTHPTT
+169 SQP
-178 QPQVQPQ
+178 
-185 MASMQT
+185 
-191 PVQTAPV
+191 
-198 SQSMQSG
+198 MQSG
-205 PASTAQPQPAMY
+205 PASTVQPQPAMY

-270 GTTANDLLNNNTSSH
+270 GTTANDLLNNNTGSH

-298 YENADLDSSEF
+298 YKNADLNSSEF
-309 LDLNTEDSNSGT
+309 LDLNTEDASNSGT
-321 VSTEGSSDAS
+321 VSTEDSSAAS

-355 ASPDVLN
+355 ANQDVLN
-362 LSTDTAYLLQESTPD
+362 LSADTAYLLQESTPD
-377 RQTSLSQSIVSQY
+377 RQTSLSQSTVSQY
-390 TDNIRDDAHYSLGRG
+390 TDNIQGDAQYSLGRE

-440 FSNPGTLSGLSA
+440 FSNPRTLSGLSA

-459 GWSKKE
+459 GWSKKD
-465 DTWTRLNVNS
+465 DTWTRLNANS

-489 EVLFYTVTLT
+489 EVLFYTVTLN
-499 VPTDPNA
+499 VPTDPDT

-529 FYGLNSAEN
+529 FYGRNAAEN

>member
-27 EAAPVQVQPKPV
+27 EAAPVQPTPVQTQPQVQTAQVTPVRVQPQAVEVQPQIPPV
-39 ETQAVQ
+39 QVQATPVQVQPQVQMAPVQPVQ
-45 PQVQVTPVSPVQVQP
+45 PQVQVAPVQV
-60 QPVEVQNVQ
+60 
-69 PQVQAAPMQVQ
+69 
-80 PQVQVTS
+80 
-87 ASPVQVAPVNPA
+87 
-99 QVQPQEVPTQ
+99 
-109 TNQPAHPQVQTAPVQ
+109 
-124 MQPTSVQVQPQVQAA
+124 QPTSVQVPPQVQAA
-139 PVQIQP
+139 PVQMQP
-145 VQPQVQTAPVQMQ
+145 AQPQVQTAPVQMQ
-158 STQSQIQTAPV
+158 SAQS
-169 QMQPTHPTT
+169 TT
-178 QPQVQPQ
+178 
-185 MASMQT
+185 
-191 PVQTAPV
+191 
-198 SQSMQSG
+198 
-205 PASTAQPQPAMY
+205 QPQPAMY

-227 MYANAPAKPKKN
+227 MYANAPSKPKKN

-270 GTTANDLLNNNTSSH
+270 GTTANDFLNSNTSSH

-309 LDLNTEDSNSGT
+309 LDLNTEDSSNSGT
-321 VSTEGSSDAS
+321 VSTEDSSDAS

-355 ASPDVLN
+355 ANQDVLN
-362 LSTDTAYLLQESTPD
+362 LSADTAYLLQESTPD
-377 RQTSLSQSIVSQY
+377 RQTSLSQSTVSQY
-390 TDNIRDDAHYSLGRG
+390 TDNMQDDAQYSLGRK
-405 IAPGASL
+405 IAPGSSL

-440 FSNPGTLSGLSA
+440 FSNPGTLSRLST

-459 GWSKKE
+459 GWSKK
-465 DTWTRLNVNS
+465 DNTWTRLNVNS

-489 EVLFYTVTLT
+489 EVLFYTVTLN
-499 VPTDPNA
+499 VPTDSDT
-506 VSADSIRLQ
+506 VSADSIQLQ

-529 FYGLNSAEN
+529 FYGLNATGN

>member
-27 EAAPVQVQPKPV
+27 EAAPVSPQVQIVQPQVPPV
-39 ETQAVQ
+39 QPQVQAVQ
-45 PQVQVTPVSPVQVQP
+45 PQVQAVQP
-60 QPVEVQNVQ
+60 QVPPVQ
-69 PQVQAAPMQVQ
+69 PQVQAVQSQVPPVQ
-80 PQVQVTS
+80 PQVQAVQSQVPPVQPQVQAVQPQVPPVQVQATQVQP
-87 ASPVQVAPVNPA
+87 AQPQVQVAPA
-99 QVQPQEVPTQ
+99 
-109 TNQPAHPQVQTAPVQ
+109 Q
-124 MQPTSVQVQPQVQAA
+124 MQPTSIQVQPQVQAA

-145 VQPQVQTAPVQMQ
+145 AQP
-158 STQSQIQTAPV
+158 QIQTAPV
-169 QMQPTHPTT
+169 SQP
-178 QPQVQPQ
+178 
-185 MASMQT
+185 
-191 PVQTAPV
+191 
-198 SQSMQSG
+198 MQSG
-205 PASTAQPQPAMY
+205 PASTVQPQPAMY

-227 MYANAPAKPKKN
+227 MYANAPVKPKKN

-270 GTTANDLLNNNTSSH
+270 GTTANDLLNNNTGSH

-298 YENADLDSSEF
+298 YKNADLNSSEF
-309 LDLNTEDSNSGT
+309 LDLNTEDASNSGT
-321 VSTEGSSDAS
+321 VSTEDSSAAS

-355 ASPDVLN
+355 TNQDVLN
-362 LSTDTAYLLQESTPD
+362 LSADTAYLLQESTPD
-377 RQTSLSQSIVSQY
+377 RQTSLSQSTVSQY
-390 TDNIRDDAHYSLGRG
+390 TDNIQGDAQYSLGRE

-440 FSNPGTLSGLSA
+440 FSNPRTLSGLSA

-459 GWSKKE
+459 GWSKKD
-465 DTWTRLNVNS
+465 DTWTRLNANS

-489 EVLFYTVTLT
+489 EVLFYTVTLN
-499 VPTDPNA
+499 VPTDPDT

-529 FYGLNSAEN
+529 FYGRNAAEN

>member
-27 EAAPVQVQPKPV
+27 EAAPVQPQVQAVQPQIQVVQPQVPPV
-39 ETQAVQ
+39 QSQVPPVQPQVPPVQPQVPPVQPQVQAVQ
-45 PQVQVTPVSPVQVQP
+45 PQVPP
-60 QPVEVQNVQ
+60 VQ
-69 PQVQAAPMQVQ
+69 PQVQAVQPQVPPVQPQVPPVQSQVPPVQ
-80 PQVQVTS
+80 PQVQP
-87 ASPVQVAPVNPA
+87 AQPQVQVAPA
-99 QVQPQEVPTQ
+99 
-109 TNQPAHPQVQTAPVQ
+109 Q
-124 MQPTSVQVQPQVQAA
+124 MQPTSIQVQPQVQAA

-145 VQPQVQTAPVQMQ
+145 AQP
-158 STQSQIQTAPV
+158 QIQTAPV
-169 QMQPTHPTT
+169 SQP
-178 QPQVQPQ
+178 
-185 MASMQT
+185 
-191 PVQTAPV
+191 
-198 SQSMQSG
+198 MQSG
-205 PASTAQPQPAMY
+205 PASTVQPQPAMY

-227 MYANAPAKPKKN
+227 MYASAPAKPKKN

-270 GTTANDLLNNNTSSH
+270 GTTANDLLNNNTGSH

-298 YENADLDSSEF
+298 YKNADLNSSEF
-309 LDLNTEDSNSGT
+309 LDLNTEGTSNSGT
-321 VSTEGSSDAS
+321 VSTEDSSAAS

-355 ASPDVLN
+355 ANQDVLN
-362 LSTDTAYLLQESTPD
+362 LSADTAYLLQESTPD
-377 RQTSLSQSIVSQY
+377 RQTSLSQSTVSQY
-390 TDNIRDDAHYSLGRG
+390 TDNIQGDAQYSLGRE

-425 SMLQVH
+425 SMLQIH

-440 FSNPGTLSGLSA
+440 FSNPRTLSGLSA

-459 GWSKKE
+459 GWSKK
-465 DTWTRLNVNS
+465 DNTWTRLNANS

-489 EVLFYTVTLT
+489 EVLFYTVTLN
-499 VPTDPNA
+499 VPTDPDT

-515 TIQVEYGTPDAFYH
+515 MIQVEYGTPDAFYH
-529 FYGLNSAEN
+529 FYGRNAAEN

>member
-27 EAAPVQVQPKPV
+27 EAAPVSPQVQIVQPQVPPV
-39 ETQAVQ
+39 QPQVQAVQ
-45 PQVQVTPVSPVQVQP
+45 PQVPPVQPQVPPVQSQVPPVQPQVPPVQPQVPPVQVQATQV
-60 QPVEVQNVQ
+60 QPAQ
-69 PQVQAAPMQVQ
+69 PQVQIAP
-80 PQVQVTS
+80 
-87 ASPVQVAPVNPA
+87 A
-99 QVQPQEVPTQ
+99 
-109 TNQPAHPQVQTAPVQ
+109 Q
-124 MQPTSVQVQPQVQAA
+124 MQPTSIQVQPQVQAA

-145 VQPQVQTAPVQMQ
+145 AQP
-158 STQSQIQTAPV
+158 QIQTAPV
-169 QMQPTHPTT
+169 SQP
-178 QPQVQPQ
+178 
-185 MASMQT
+185 
-191 PVQTAPV
+191 
-198 SQSMQSG
+198 MQSG
-205 PASTAQPQPAMY
+205 PASPVQPQPAMY

-270 GTTANDLLNNNTSSH
+270 GTTANDLLNNNTGSH

-298 YENADLDSSEF
+298 YKNADLNSSEF
-309 LDLNTEDSNSGT
+309 LNLNTEDTSNSGT
-321 VSTEGSSDAS
+321 VSTEDSSAAS

-355 ASPDVLN
+355 ANQDVLN
-362 LSTDTAYLLQESTPD
+362 LSADTAYLLQDGTPN
-377 RQTSLSQSIVSQY
+377 RQTSLSQSTVSQY
-390 TDNIRDDAHYSLGRG
+390 TDNIQGDAQYSLGRE

-440 FSNPGTLSGLSA
+440 FSNPRTLSGLSA

-459 GWSKKE
+459 GWSKKD
-465 DTWTRLNVNS
+465 DTWTRLNANS

-489 EVLFYTVTLT
+489 EVLFYTVTLN
-499 VPTDPNA
+499 VPTDPDT

-529 FYGLNSAEN
+529 FYGRNAAEN

>member
-27 EAAPVQVQPKPV
+27 EAAPVSPQVQIVQPQVPPV
-39 ETQAVQ
+39 QPQVQAVQ
-45 PQVQVTPVSPVQVQP
+45 PQVPPVQSQVP
-60 QPVEVQNVQ
+60 PVQ
-69 PQVQAAPMQVQ
+69 PQVQAVQPQVPPVQ
-80 PQVQVTS
+80 PQVQAVQPQVPPVQPQVP
-87 ASPVQVAPVNPA
+87 PVQVQAT
-99 QVQPQEVPTQ
+99 QVQPAQ
-109 TNQPAHPQVQTAPVQ
+109 PQVQIAPAQ
-124 MQPTSVQVQPQVQAA
+124 MQPTSIQVQPQVQAA

-145 VQPQVQTAPVQMQ
+145 AQP
-158 STQSQIQTAPV
+158 QIQTAPV
-169 QMQPTHPTT
+169 SQP
-178 QPQVQPQ
+178 
-185 MASMQT
+185 
-191 PVQTAPV
+191 
-198 SQSMQSG
+198 MQSG
-205 PASTAQPQPAMY
+205 PASTVQPQPAMY

-227 MYANAPAKPKKN
+227 MYANAPVKPKKN

-270 GTTANDLLNNNTSSH
+270 GTTANDLLNNNTGSH

-298 YENADLDSSEF
+298 YKNADLNSSEF
-309 LDLNTEDSNSGT
+309 LDLNTEDASNSGT
-321 VSTEGSSDAS
+321 VSTEDSSAAS

-355 ASPDVLN
+355 ANQDVLN
-362 LSTDTAYLLQESTPD
+362 LSADTAYLLQESTPD
-377 RQTSLSQSIVSQY
+377 RQTSLSQSTVSQY
-390 TDNIRDDAHYSLGRG
+390 TDNIQGDAQYSLGRE

-440 FSNPGTLSGLSA
+440 FSNPRTLSGLSA

-459 GWSKKE
+459 GWSKKD
-465 DTWTRLNVNS
+465 DTWTRLNANS

-489 EVLFYTVTLT
+489 EVLFYTVTLN
-499 VPTDPNA
+499 VPTDPDT

-529 FYGLNSAEN
+529 FYGRNAAEN